1 MALPNT
7 EISVPM
13 VRDELGAATN
23 DVGRLCIHP
32 NINKWSKWKPVRHNS
47 INPLTEAQLIS
58 VACGLRRNNV
68 NDIIYDKPR
77 GGISPYDEPYRLSD
91 FKSYSHYA
99 IPPVYP
105 EIIEVKDRFGT
116 PVPGPVW
123 TLVEGM
129 RYTIYFKLLAGGID
143 PSWIDPQTNRIK
155 NTNPSGGY
163 GGVTWISE
171 YTGPVSSIEY
181 DVHPADV
188 FSVILESPSNQT
200 IHTQIIEGGG
210 NPRME
215 YVRFKGSTQNMYN
228 TFNKYIE
235 DDYELESS
243 YRRKLATRP
252 LSVRISSST
261 PFTLQR
267 LTSDVSLR
275 MMLVNDEIFNID
287 VKIEVKYKRL
297 ETGIEYTRTDATARE
312 LSTGSQPILIQP
324 ITGWSTGLNT
334 YEIRV
339 WMYLVRPNL
348 PDKEISFRMD
358 TASINIAEEG

>member
-1 MALPNT
+1 MALPNSN
-7 EISVPM
+7 ISVAM
-13 VRDELGAATN
+13 VRNELGAATN
-23 DVGRLCIHP
+23 DVGTLYTHP
-32 NINKWSKWKPVRHNS
+32 NVNKWSKWKPVRHNS
-47 INPLTEAQLIS
+47 INPLTEGQLIG

-91 FKSYSHYA
+91 FKNYNHYA

-116 PVPGPVW
+116 LVPGPVW

-129 RYTIYFKLLAGGID
+129 RYTIYFKLLAGEID

-171 YTGPVSSIEY
+171 YSGPDSTVEY
-181 DVHPADV
+181 DVHPDDV
-188 FSVILESPSNQT
+188 FSVVLESPSEQT

-215 YVRFKGSTQNMYN
+215 YVRYKGSAINMYN

-252 LSVRISSST
+252 LSVMISNET

-275 MMLVNDEIFNID
+275 IGLVNNELFNVNVRLKVD
-287 VKIEVKYKRL
+287 YKRI
-297 ETGIEYTRTDATARE
+297 ETGNEYSYTESSAQE
-312 LSTGSQPILIQP
+312 LSPGSQIRFIQP

-339 WMYLVRPNL
+339 WLYLVRPNL

-358 TASINIAEEG
+358 TASINIASGV